1 MLGQVERCLFC
12 FTLQLGDCSLNFGLL
27 VKVLKAAEYKYGKNF
42 SVILLV
48 VHVKDA
54 NILAEV

>member
-12 FTLQLGDCSLNFGLL
+12 FTLQLADCSLNFGFL
-27 VKVLKAAEYKYGKNF
+27 VKVPKAAEYKYSKNF

-48 VHVKDA
+48 AHVKRCKH
-54 NILAEV
+54 IF

>member
-12 FTLQLGDCSLNFGLL
+12 FTLQLADCSLNFGFL
-27 VKVLKAAEYKYGKNF
+27 VKVPKAAEYKSGKNF

-48 VHVKDA
+48 APVKRCKH
-54 NILAEV
+54 IV

>member
-12 FTLQLGDCSLNFGLL
+12 FTLQPGKYSLNFGLL
-27 VKVLKAAEYKYGKNF
+27 VKVLKAAEYKYRKNF

-48 VHVKDA
+48 PHVKRCKH
-54 NILAEV
+54 IF

>member
-27 VKVLKAAEYKYGKNF
+27 VKVLKAEEYKYGKNF

-48 VHVKDA
+48 VPVRRCKHIV
-54 NILAEV
+54 